1 MTKPVEIERPRSRNS
16 HHESFM
22 VERERRVGKDD
33 NVYEFFPHK
42 ELIKRQS
49 LRTQHFFSQKNENVN
64 YRKVTSDPMEIKNK
78 FYSNYRNVE
87 PVIESYA
94 LNDRGD
100 VFKITDVSRTRKY
113 DRNSERTILPKRM
126 YNFIDRAKNKMRYL
140 IK

>member
-1 MTKPVEIERPRSRNS
+1 
-16 HHESFM
+16 M
-22 VERERRVGKDD
+22 VERDRVKKDD

-42 ELIKRQS
+42 EFIKRKS
-49 LRTQHFFSQKNENVN
+49 LKTQHFYNQKNENGN
-64 YRKVTSDPMEIKNK
+64 YRKVTSDPMEIK
-78 FYSNYRNVE
+78 FYSNNRNVD

-100 VFKITDVSRTRKY
+100 VFKITDISRSRKY

-126 YNFIDRAKNKMRYL
+126 YNFIDRAKDKMRYL